1 MLSSG
6 SMYCTSKSCSS
17 SIILNIFIAFE
28 NFFLTTAGFGGI
40 ITSVMNDQHS
50 FNQLNQLQSMLSEQE
65 KINEAY
71 DLEISRLREER
82 TRVGERLKEQQRAAV
97 QRAKRRNFEQY

>member
-1 MLSSG
+1 
-6 SMYCTSKSCSS
+6 
-17 SIILNIFIAFE
+17 
-28 NFFLTTAGFGGI
+28 
-40 ITSVMNDQHS
+40 MNDQHS

-82 TRVGERLKEQQRAAV
+82 TRVGERLKEQKRAAV

>member
-1 MLSSG
+1 
-6 SMYCTSKSCSS
+6 
-17 SIILNIFIAFE
+17 
-28 NFFLTTAGFGGI
+28 
-40 ITSVMNDQHS
+40 MNDQHS